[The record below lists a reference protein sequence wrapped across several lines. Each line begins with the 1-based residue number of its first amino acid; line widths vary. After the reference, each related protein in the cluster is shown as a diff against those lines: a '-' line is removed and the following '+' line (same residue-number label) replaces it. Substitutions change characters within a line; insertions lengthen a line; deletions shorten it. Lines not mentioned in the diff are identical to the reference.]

1 MSSLTVNTWQVKAK
15 TFIFCLIFI
24 FRYQA
29 KMFSVYSKKK
39 RKWQS
44 STLWSNCIFQF
55 TYVLRSI
62 IRALPVTV
70 LKHPDFYL
78 KTWLS
83 VELVLFCAC
92 EKYVHFHTCLWK
104 TKADETRQIP
114 LFLFFFPLN
123 VQQVRYSPPPLGRQ
137 NFPVHN
143 FGQKH
148 PFPTC
153 PPCGWLLQ
161 AFAHNSSVCSV
172 RWPRRTPEYLWKY
185 RGT

>member
-44 STLWSNCIFQF
+44 STLWSNCFFQF

-83 VELVLFCAC
+83 VEIVLFCAC

-114 LFLFFFPLN
+114 LFCFFSPLMYNRSDTHLLHWADRISQFTILDRNTLFPLVHHVVDFFKLLLTTLLC
-123 VQQVRYSPPPLGRQ
+123 VQ
-137 NFPVHN
+137 
-143 FGQKH
+143 
-148 PFPTC
+148 
-153 PPCGWLLQ
+153 
-161 AFAHNSSVCSV
+161 
-172 RWPRRTPEYLWKY
+172 
-185 RGT
+185 